1 MPSWGTRSIRM
12 SGHSVIVAMTQT
24 FGYTPIQSV
33 WIMML
38 VSLKAAAR
46 GLRNCAK
53 SGRMSDGL

>member
-1 MPSWGTRSIRM
+1 M